1 AMLVNGLLLLVGFVF
16 LLKGADF
23 FVEAASSLARKMR
36 VSEIAIGLTVVSFG
50 TSAPELLV
58 NVMASVQ
65 GSSSLVL
72 SNVIGSNIFNILLIL
87 GVSGLIYPLVVQKN
101 TVWKEIPFSLL
112 AVVMLFT
119 SVTMMCA
126 LPGEGLTISR
136 LEGMVFLV
144 IFVAFLL
151 YVYRISGI
159 DVSIDVP
166 VEHMSTLKIIV
177 FLLVGIL
184 GLVIGGRLVVTGAV
198 ALSSALGI
206 SQRIIGLTVV
216 SAGTSLPELATSAV
230 AAYRQKSDMAVGNVI
245 GSNIFNILFILGISA
260 IIRPVEYDR
269 QFDMEM
275 IIVGIAT
282 LFLFVAM
289 FTGRKRKLDR
299 WEALIMLL
307 VFFMYLV
314 YLISG

>member
-1 AMLVNGLLLLVGFVF
+1 MLVNGLRLLVGFIF
-16 LLKGADF
+16 LLKGADL

>member
-1 AMLVNGLLLLVGFVF
+1 MLVNGLLLLVGFVF

>member
-1 AMLVNGLLLLVGFVF
+1 MLVNSLLLLVGFVF

-65 GSSSLVL
+65 GSSSLVF

-87 GVSGLIYPLVVQKN
+87 GVSGIIFPLVVQKN

-112 AVVMLFT
+112 AVVMLFA
-119 SVTMMCA
+119 SVTIICA

-144 IFVAFLL
+144 IFIAFLL

-159 DVSIDVP
+159 DASIDVP
-166 VEHMSTLKIIV
+166 VERMSTLKIIV

-230 AAYRQKSDMAVGNVI
+230 AAYRHKSDMAVGNVI

-260 IIRPVEYDR
+260 MIRPVEYNR
-269 QFDMEM
+269 EFDVEM
-275 IIVGIAT
+275 IILGVAT
-282 LFLFVAM
+282 LFLFIAM

-307 VFFMYLV
+307 VFLIYLAYLV
-314 YLISG
+314 SG

>member
-1 AMLVNGLLLLVGFVF
+1 MLLNGLLLLVGFIF
-16 LLKGADF
+16 LLKGADL

>member
-1 AMLVNGLLLLVGFVF
+1 MLVNGLLLLVGFVF
-16 LLKGADF
+16 LLKGADL

-101 TVWKEIPFSLL
+101 AVWKEIPFSLL

-119 SVTMMCA
+119 SVTMICS

-136 LEGMVFLV
+136 LEGMVFLA

-159 DVSIDVP
+159 DASIDVP
-166 VEHMSTLKIIV
+166 VEHMSTLKIIL
-177 FLLVGIL
+177 FLLAGIL

-260 IIRPVEYDR
+260 IIQPVEYDR
-269 QFDMEM
+269 AFNVEM
-275 IIVGIAT
+275 IILGVAT

-314 YLISG
+314 YLVSG

>member
-1 AMLVNGLLLLVGFVF
+1 
-16 LLKGADF
+16 LKGADF

-72 SNVIGSNIFNILLIL
+72 SNVIGINIFNILLIL